1 LFIELLKSLKAAGS
15 TVVVVTHKSS
25 PLAVIDKILFMND
38 GRMQLWGPRD
48 DVLAKL
54 KEVAPS

>member
-1 LFIELLKSLKAAGS
+1 M
-15 TVVVVTHKSS
+15 VVVVTHKSS

-38 GRMQLWGPRD
+38 GRIQLWGPRD